1 MNGTIYFYENIGTK
15 YDYEFQYVTSD
26 YYGIDVEFRSNPET
40 FDYDNDNDLD
50 LFIGSGIN
58 NIILYENIG
67 NSVNPNFIIDNEIQ
81 FPHTGNNTSP
91 VIFSS
96 NQINGITIGVSTGG
110 FLFIPLENNVNG
122 DINNDSIINIFDIV
136 LLIEYILYDFNENV
150 SSYYMDINNDSF
162 IDVLDVINIISLV
175 LNSRM

>member
-1 MNGTIYFYENIGTK
+1 ME
-15 YDYEFQYVTSD
+15 VM
-26 YYGIDVEFRSNPET
+26 
-40 FDYDNDNDLD
+40 
-50 LFIGSGIN
+50 
-58 NIILYENIG
+58 
-67 NSVNPNFIIDNEIQ
+67 
-81 FPHTGNNTSP
+81 
-91 VIFSS
+91 FSS